1 MKQATKLLFGVLLT
15 VGLADS
21 LWAQG
26 FQQRQLL
33 DTAANRSRETVR
45 YLQIIPA
52 SEIIGDVTQNIAQT
66 LPLEQQKDFITNMRS
81 EINLNTVHENISKAM
96 VKHMNATEIGA
107 LADFYSTPV
116 GKSAMKKMGLC
127 MSEVTPLVQKEIQ
140 SAMQRLQKKGLV
152 IFKTAPSPK
161 GNTAPRR

>member
-21 LWAQG
+21 SGAQG

-33 DTAANRSRETVR
+33 DTAVNRSRETAR

-66 LPLEQQKDFITNMRS
+66 LPAAQQKDFIANMRS
-81 EINLNTVHENISKAM
+81 EVNLNAVHGDISTAM
-96 VKHMNATEIGA
+96 VKHMSATEIRA

-140 SAMQRLQKKGLV
+140 SAIDCYFGSMAHVPACR
-152 IFKTAPSPK
+152 
-161 GNTAPRR
+161 

>member
-26 FQQRQLL
+26 SPQPQLP
-33 DTAANRSRETVR
+33 DTAANRSRETAR

-52 SEIIGDVTQNIAQT
+52 SEIIGDVTQNIAQS
-66 LPLEQQKDFITNMRS
+66 LPQTQRNDFIVRMRDEVS
-81 EINLNTVHENISKAM
+81 LNAIHRDISAAM
-96 VKHMNATEIGA
+96 VKHMTATEIRA
-107 LADFYSTPV
+107 LANFYSTPV

-161 GNTAPRR
+161 GNTTPQR